1 MTESRPETSATEP
14 GPNPAPQLASRDQDA
29 WKVVYFGQLSRDLV
43 PYHPDPPEAP
53 EDELT
58 QAALTDPDSVT
69 RGEIDQAAPTFWRVL
84 TVAAVAIVSLALVF
98 WRSR

>member
-1 MTESRPETSATEP
+1 M
-14 GPNPAPQLASRDQDA
+14 
-29 WKVVYFGQLSRDLV
+29 

-69 RGEIDQAAPTFWRVL
+69 RGELEGGAPTLWRLL
-84 TVAAVAIVSLALVF
+84 TVVTVAVAALALVF

>member
-1 MTESRPETSATEP
+1 MTETEE
-14 GPNPAPQLASRDQDA
+14 NPAGPKDPRDKDA

-58 QAALTDPDSVT
+58 QAALADPESVILGD
-69 RGEIDQAAPTFWRVL
+69 RAGGNPTFWRAL
-84 TVAAVAIVSLALVF
+84 TVVAVAITALALVF

>member
-1 MTESRPETSATEP
+1 MTLPENP
-14 GPNPAPQLASRDQDA
+14 PPAPENPEQADGAVLPKDRDA
-29 WKVVYFGQLSRDLV
+29 WKMVYFGQLSRDLV
-43 PYHPDPPEAP
+43 PYHPEPPEAP

-69 RGEIDQAAPTFWRVL
+69 RGEPQSTAPTLWRVL
-84 TVAAVAIVSLALVF
+84 TVVTVAIAALGLVF

>member
-1 MTESRPETSATEP
+1 MTDPDESGPAIPPVAP
-14 GPNPAPQLASRDQDA
+14 GDKDA

-58 QAALTDPDSVT
+58 QAALSDPDSVT
-69 RGEIDQAAPTFWRVL
+69 GAEAEPTGPTFWRVL
-84 TVAAVAIVSLALVF
+84 VVVAVAIASLALVF
-98 WRSR
+98 WQTH